1 MPRELTPAQEEH
13 LRKRVREVCRTIR
26 IEAPTPGA
34 TAAWND
40 VLVPHIVRQRLL
52 AEEQA
57 HGSD

>member
-1 MPRELTPAQEEH
+1 MPHEQTSERDERME
-13 LRKRVREVCRTIR
+13 RRVRETCKQIR

-40 VLVPHIVRQRLL
+40 VLVPHLVRQRLM

-57 HGSD
+57 HGRD